1 MSDLLKGSGTMSI
14 EKAELFDRLLRK
26 KRIDVP
32 RSQTITR
39 RQAQGPCQLSFAQ
52 QRLWFLD
59 QLEPGRILY
68 NIHIALRISGLLNL
82 TALGQSFDEILRRH
96 EALRT
101 TFSIVDD
108 VPVQVI
114 APPSRLELPVLDLS
128 ASTGADS
135 ESELR
140 RLTTEEAQRPFDLAR
155 GPLFRAALLKLKDKE
170 HVLLVTMHHIVSD
183 GWSMSVF
190 MRELKVLYKAFSEG
204 KPSPLAELPIQYAD
218 FARWQHQHLSG
229 EVLEGHLEYWKRQL
243 AAAPALLDL
252 PTDRP
257 RPLEQ
262 RFQGARQTLTL
273 SKSVSDGL
281 KVLSQREGVTLFNTL
296 LAVYQLLLSRYA
308 RQEDV
313 SVGAAIGNRTHA
325 ETEGLIGFF
334 VNTLVMRTDLS
345 GNPSFRELLQR
356 VKEMT
361 LGALEHQELPFE
373 KLVEELQPER
383 SLSRSPFFQVMFIFQ
398 NTPVAS
404 LALTDLSLKPL
415 NFDRGITPVRSDLD
429 LYMGESAEGLRG
441 YFMYSTDLF
450 DASTMLRMSER
461 FRLLTESLVRNP
473 DVAIA
478 DLEIKD
484 EINLPGLTE
493 VVEAEEKVKLSS
505 HQERLWFI
513 DQFETGN
520 VYKASPV
527 YHNIPLILHFRGSL
541 DIDLLESSINAVVGR
556 HAALRTRIATDH
568 DQGLQ
573 LISSHEELR
582 LEVMEIADSIKS
594 ASVGDLM
601 ELALDEARR
610 PFVLEGDLLVRGKL
624 FRRSADESVLVITL
638 HHIIADKRSVEI
650 ITAELSEIYEAR
662 LVGREPRLA
671 SLGLQYPD
679 YSQWQRRL
687 SRAELEPLL
696 FYWKWQLRGR
706 LQVLE
711 LPEDHPRPAVHTYI
725 NACQTFRLEKDLTQ
739 RLEALGRESNCDL
752 FELVLAGFK
761 ALLHRYS
768 KQDEIVVGISG
779 PCRTQPGTENVV
791 GPMANLLVL
800 RSSLGGQQTYRS
812 FLAQVKQTVRQA
824 RLHQEMPFDKLV
836 QELKPENDMS
846 RTALFDVLFQFDDR
860 EQVSLGF
867 GAAEARV
874 IETNL
879 GYGKYD
885 LNLAME
891 RNAAGLSGTMVYN
904 ADIYEGTTIEQ
915 MIGHFEAML
924 EEMTAHPDGQIDDVN
939 LLSRNEEQ
947 QQLEVWNATQAS
959 YPKEKTITQ
968 LFAEQVER
976 TPEAVAVVFNEEQVS
991 YRELNERANQLAH
1004 YLQSRGVAADTLVGL
1019 CLNKSVEM
1027 IVAMLATLKA
1037 GGAYLPMDPAYPQE
1051 RLRFMVE
1058 DSKVAYLLTTESL
1071 VESVPQKIPTTILL
1085 DAERERIKTQPQT
1098 APDNNCSPN
1107 NLIYCIYTS
1116 GSTGKPKGV
1125 LLEHRNV
1132 VRLMV
1137 NDQQPFSFTEKD
1149 VWTMF
1154 HSYCFDFSV
1163 WEMYGALLYG
1173 GKLVIVPEPVM
1184 KDPSLFLELL
1194 VKQKVT
1200 VLNQTPTAF
1209 YNLTT
1214 EALKSASPKLAL
1226 RYVIFGG
1233 EALHPVQLKEWKHA
1247 YPGTK
1252 LINMYG
1258 ITETTVHVT
1267 FKEITD
1273 REIEENR
1280 SNIGNPIPTTTTY
1293 VMDAKL
1299 RLLPVGVAG
1308 EICVGGEGVGRGYLG
1323 RDELTRQ
1330 KFVANPYRP
1339 EERLYR
1345 SGDLAKL
1352 LPDGELLYLGRIDDQ
1367 VQIRGFRV
1375 EPGEIKSH
1383 LLEHP
1388 LVAEAEVVA
1397 RESKSE
1403 SLELVAYVV
1412 PRAEVSVTALRSH
1425 LAETLP
1431 FYMVPTAF
1439 VMLDSLPLTAN
1450 GKVDRKALPDPDE
1463 TRPEIEETF
1472 VAPRTASETVLSKI
1486 WAEILGLE
1494 QVGVFDNFFE
1504 LGGHSLL
1511 ATRVASRVREEF
1523 QVELPLRTLFEQP
1536 TIAGLALMIPPHK
1549 VERAG
1554 KVELADLLAELQDIS
1569 DEEAERLLS
1578 VETRPGDKIR
1588 IDASSADGF

>member
-1 MSDLLKGSGTMSI
+1 MGNSLKGSGTMST

-26 KRIDVP
+26 KRIEVP
-32 RSQTITR
+32 RSQPIIR
-39 RQAQGPCQLSFAQ
+39 RRAEGPCQLSFAQ

-59 QLEPGRILY
+59 QLAPGRNLY
-68 NIHIALRISGLLNL
+68 NIHIAVRISGLLKL

-96 EALRT
+96 DALRT

-108 VPVQVI
+108 VPVQVV
-114 APPSRLELPVLDLS
+114 APPSRLELPVLDVS
-128 ASTGADS
+128 ASTGADP

-140 RLTTEEAQRPFDLAR
+140 RLATEEAQRPFDLAR
-155 GPLFRAALLKLKDKE
+155 GPLFRVTLLKLKDNE
-170 HVLLVTMHHIVSD
+170 HVLLVTMHHIISD

-190 MRELKVLYKAFSEG
+190 MRELKALYEAFSEG
-204 KPSPLAELPIQYAD
+204 KTSPLADLPIQYAD

-229 EVLEGHLEYWKRQL
+229 EVLEEHLEYWKRQL

-281 KVLSQREGVTLFNTL
+281 KALSQREGVTLFITL

-356 VKEMT
+356 VKETT

-404 LALTDLSLKPL
+404 LALTDLSLRPL

-429 LYMGESAEGLRG
+429 LYMGESAEGLSG

-450 DASTMLRMSER
+450 EASTIGRMSER
-461 FRLLTESLVRNP
+461 FRLLTESLLRNP
-473 DVAIA
+473 DVALA
-478 DLEIKD
+478 DLEVETEIK
-484 EINLPGLTE
+484 LPGLRE
-493 VVEAEEKVKLSS
+493 VVGAEEKARLSY

-520 VYKASPV
+520 VYKGSPV
-527 YHNIPLILHFRGSL
+527 YHNIPLILHFRGPL
-541 DIDLLESSINAVVGR
+541 DSDRLESSINAVIER
-556 HAALRTRIATDH
+556 HAALRTRISTDH
-568 DQGLQ
+568 DQSLQ
-573 LISSHEELR
+573 LISAHEKLK
-582 LEVMEIADSIKS
+582 LEVVEIADSAEFAS
-594 ASVGDLM
+594 ADDLM
-601 ELALDEARR
+601 ELALGEARR
-610 PFVLEGDLLVRGKL
+610 PFILEGDLLVRGKL
-624 FRRSADESVLVITL
+624 FRRSADESLLVLTV
-638 HHIIADKRSVEI
+638 HHIIADKKSLQI
-650 ITAELSEIYEAR
+650 IAEELREIYEAR
-662 LVGREPRLA
+662 QAGRVPLLEVLT
-671 SLGLQYPD
+671 GQYSD
-679 YSQWQRRL
+679 YSQWQRGL
-687 SRAELEPLL
+687 SKQDLEPLL
-696 FYWKWQLRGR
+696 FYWRWQLRGR
-706 LQVLE
+706 LQALE
-711 LPEDHPRPAVHTYI
+711 LPEDRPRPAVHTYT
-725 NACQTFRLEKDLTQ
+725 AGRETFALDPALAQ
-739 RLEALGRESNCDL
+739 RMQALGQQTQSDL
-752 FELVLAGFK
+752 FEMMLAGFTV
-761 ALLHRYS
+761 LLHRYS
-768 KQDEIVVGISG
+768 NLDEIVVGISESG
-779 PCRTQPGTENVV
+779 RSQTETEKIV
-791 GPMANLLVL
+791 GPISNLLVL
-800 RSSLGGQQTYRS
+800 RSN
-812 FLAQVKQTVRQA
+812 LANNPTFRTLVAQEKKLVRQA
-824 RLHQEMPFDKLV
+824 RFYQQMPFDKLV

-846 RTALFDVLFQFDDR
+846 RTALFDVLFQFHDQ
-860 EQVSLGF
+860 ENVSLAF
-867 GAAEARV
+867 GDAKANM
-874 IETNL
+874 IDSNL
-879 GYGKYD
+879 GCGKYD
-885 LNLAME
+885 LNLSINRSPE
-891 RNAAGLSGTMVYN
+891 GLSGILVYN
-904 ADIYEGTTIEQ
+904 KDIYNGPTIKQ
-915 MIGHFEAML
+915 MIRHL
-924 EEMTAHPDGQIDDVN
+924 EVILDKLTSHPDGQVDDVN
-939 LLSRNEEQ
+939 LLTQSEEH
-947 QQLEVWNATQAS
+947 QQLTQWNSTQAR
-959 YPKEKTITQ
+959 YPKNKTIHE
-968 LFAEQVER
+968 LFEEQVER
-976 TPEAVAVVFNEEQVS
+976 SPRSVAVVFDEEQLS
-991 YRELNERANQLAH
+991 YRELDERANQLAH
-1004 YLQSRGVAADTLVGL
+1004 YLQGRGVGADTLVGL

-1027 IVAMLATLKA
+1027 VVAMLATLKA

-1058 DSKVAYLLTTESL
+1058 DSKIAYLITTESL
-1071 VESVPQKIPTTILL
+1071 VGNVPQKIPTTILL
-1085 DAERERIKTQPQT
+1085 DAERESIKAHPQT
-1098 APDNNCSPN
+1098 APDSNCTPH
-1107 NLIYCIYTS
+1107 NLSYCIYTS

-1125 LLEHRNV
+1125 LIEHRNV
-1132 VRLMV
+1132 VRLIV
-1137 NDQQPFSFTEKD
+1137 NDRQPFSFSETD

-1184 KDPSLFLELL
+1184 KDPSLFLDLL
-1194 VKQKVT
+1194 EEHQVT

-1214 EALKSASPKLAL
+1214 EALRSAAALSL

-1233 EALHPVQLKEWKHA
+1233 EALHPIQLKEWKGA
-1247 YPGTK
+1247 NPGTK

-1273 REIEENR
+1273 REIAENR
-1280 SNIGNPIPTTTTY
+1280 SNIGTPIPTTTTY
-1293 VMDAKL
+1293 VMDANL
-1299 RLLPVGVAG
+1299 RLQPVGVPG
-1308 EICVGGEGVGRGYLG
+1308 EICVGGDGVGRGYLG
-1323 RDELTRQ
+1323 REELTRQ
-1330 KFVANPYRP
+1330 KFVANPYKP

-1352 LPDGELLYLGRIDDQ
+1352 LPSGELLYLGRIDDQ

-1388 LVAEAEVVA
+1388 QVAEAEVVA

-1403 SLELVAYVV
+1403 SLELIAYIV
-1412 PRAEVSVTALRSH
+1412 PRGEVNVTALRSH

-1431 FYMVPTAF
+1431 SYMVPTAF
-1439 VMLDSLPLTAN
+1439 VMLDALPLTAN

-1463 TRPEIEETF
+1463 TRPEIEESF
-1472 VAPRTASETVLSKI
+1472 VAPRTASEEALTKI
-1486 WAEILGLE
+1486 WGEILSLE

-1511 ATRVASRVREEF
+1511 ATRVVSRVREEF
-1523 QVELPLRTLFEQP
+1523 QVEVPLRTLFEQP
-1536 TIAGLALMIPPHK
+1536 TIAGLASIISQHR
-1549 VERAG
+1549 VEKAG
-1554 KVELADLLAELQDIS
+1554 KAELADLLAELQDIS
-1569 DEEAERLLS
+1569 DEEAERLLEM
-1578 VETRPGDKIR
+1578 ETQ
-1588 IDASSADGF
+1588 